1 MTIID
6 PSSLCSSISR
16 VLSSVSYQ
24 LQQLEER
31 NATPHSTS
39 RRNDIG
45 LTSRSDDEARA
56 GLTKD
61 LNAVFQELAKL
72 DRAIADGLGGQ
83 RNDYYSKKASSLHK
97 DALIVRSNV
106 ERFLSGAYAVRR
118 EREQREQLFGSA
130 SESVAIDA
138 FISEKKSLGSSL
150 GMLDEL
156 QQAGEGIITSLR
168 QQRGLLKGVHRK
180 ALDMTSTLGM
190 SNTLMRM
197 IERRTTGDKIL
208 VFGGLGILFLLLGLV
223 IWVFR

>member
-1 MTIID
+1 MSD
-6 PSSLCSSISR
+6 PSSLSTSITR
-16 VLSSVSYQ
+16 ILSSVSYQ

-31 NATPHSTS
+31 SSSFSH
-39 RRNDIG
+39 RNDHNNVSSS
-45 LTSRSDDEARA
+45 SRLDDEARA
-56 GLTKD
+56 GLTRD
-61 LNAVFQELAKL
+61 LNSVFQELARL
-72 DRAIADGLGGQ
+72 DRAIADGQGGQ

-106 ERFLSGAYAVRR
+106 ERFLSGAFAVRR
-118 EREQREQLFGSA
+118 ERAQREQLFGSA

-138 FISEKKSLGSSL
+138 FLNEKKSLGSSL
-150 GMLDEL
+150 GMVDEL

-208 VFGGLGILFLLLGLV
+208 VFGGMAVIVLFLGLV